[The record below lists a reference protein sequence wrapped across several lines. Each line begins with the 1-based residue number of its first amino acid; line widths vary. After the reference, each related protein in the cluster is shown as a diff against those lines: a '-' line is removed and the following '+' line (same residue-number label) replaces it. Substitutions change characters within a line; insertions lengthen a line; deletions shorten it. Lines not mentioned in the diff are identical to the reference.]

1 MLINKENVYTEE
13 ENKAIE
19 KQYRAIIRVLKPKLL
34 KGDLKRIRRAF
45 EIANNAH
52 MGMRRKSGEPYIF
65 HPIEVAHICCAEIG
79 LGPTSVICAFLHDTV
94 EDTEVT
100 FDDIKNAFDSN
111 ISNIIT
117 GLTKIS
123 TEFDVN
129 SSAQAEN
136 FRKLILTLT
145 DDIRVILV
153 KLADRLHNMRTMKS
167 MPRHKQL
174 RTASET
180 SFLYAPI
187 AHRMGL
193 NIVKTELEDLSMKY
207 LEPEMYQHIAEKLNQ
222 TKKARTRY
230 INNFIGPIKMVL
242 EALKLDVEIYGRS
255 KSIHSIWHKMKKK
268 KVTFEEVYDLFAI
281 RIILNS
287 SILKEKSDC
296 WNVYSIITDTYKPNP
311 LRLRDWISNP
321 KANGYEALHTTV
333 MGPKGK
339 WVEVQIR
346 SKRMHEVAEK
356 GVAAHWKYKEGADK
370 TNSGLDHWLEN
381 VQSLLD
387 DSEQNTMEMVND
399 FKMDLFNDEIFVFTP
414 KGDLKRLKKGGTIL
428 DFAYEI
434 HSDIGD
440 KCMGAK
446 VNHKL
451 VPLSYVLQTGDQ
463 IEILTSKKQKPKKD
477 WLKFI
482 VSSKAKGAIKRAL
495 KEEYR
500 KIAEDG
506 KALVERKFKQYKIN
520 HVEENLWILAEH
532 FKVDSPLDVYYLLAK
547 DKTKITD
554 LKSFK
559 IDAGIIVLE
568 KEIKEQEK
576 KIVLKNHFVEK
587 MKSIPKN
594 AELLIMGE
602 DASNIEYSFAKCC
615 NPIPGDDIFG
625 FLSISEGIKI
635 HRTTCPNAVNLMSKF
650 SYRIVK
656 TRWHTSKEKTS
667 FLTGIIIEGID
678 NVGVVSQV
686 SALITKHLELNMQ
699 SISFNSNDGVY
710 EGKIMLFVTDN
721 NQLEQL
727 MNEIKEL
734 EGVVSVNRFEV
745 KDEGF

>member
-1 MLINKENVYTEE
+1 MLITKENLYTEE
-13 ENKAIE
+13 ENKEIE
-19 KQYRAIIRVLKPKLL
+19 KQYRTILRVLKPKLL
-34 KGDLKRIRRAF
+34 RGDRQRLRKAF
-45 EIANNAH
+45 DLANNAH

-65 HPIEVAHICCAEIG
+65 HPIEVARICVEEIG
-79 LGPTSVICAFLHDTV
+79 LGTTSAICAFLHDTV
-94 EDTEVT
+94 EDSEVT
-100 FDDIKNAFDSN
+100 LEDIELIFNKDIAG
-111 ISNIIT
+111 IIK

-180 SFLYAPI
+180 SFLYSPI

-207 LEPEMYQHIAEKLNQ
+207 LEPDMYQHIAERLNQ
-222 TKKARTRY
+222 TKRARTRY
-230 INNFIGPIKMVL
+230 INNFTQPIEMVL
-242 EALKLDVEIYGRS
+242 KALNYDFEIYGRS
-255 KSIHSIWHKMKKK
+255 KSIFSIWNKMKKK
-268 KVTFEEVYDLFAI
+268 KVSFDEVYDLFAI
-281 RIILNS
+281 RIILHS
-287 SILKEKSDC
+287 TVLKEKSDC

-311 LRLRDWISNP
+311 MRLRDWISNP
-321 KANGYEALHTTV
+321 KTNGYEALHTTV

-346 SKRMHEVAEK
+346 TKRMHEVAEK
-356 GVAAHWKYKEGADK
+356 GVAAHWKYKEGGN
-370 TNSGLDHWLEN
+370 NSETGLDQWLKN
-381 VQSLLD
+381 VQSILE
-387 DSEQNTMEMVND
+387 DSEQNTMELVND
-399 FKMDLFNDEIFVFTP
+399 FKMELFNDEIFVFTP

-451 VPLSYVLQTGDQ
+451 VPLSHILQTGDQ
-463 IEILTSKKQKPKKD
+463 IEILTSKKQNPKED
-477 WLKFI
+477 WLKF
-482 VSSKAKGAIKRAL
+482 VTSSKAKTSIKRSI

-500 KIAEDG
+500 KIAKDG
-506 KALVERKFKQYKIN
+506 KALAERKFKQQKIN
-520 HVEENLWILAEH
+520 HSDENLWTLSEY
-532 FKVDSPLDVYYLLAK
+532 FKVESPLDVYYLFAT
-547 DKTKITD
+547 DKNKISAIKNLD
-554 LKSFK
+554 L
-559 IDAGIIVLE
+559 DAGVLQIPKEEE
-568 KEIKEQEK
+568 KEKIEVRRPRQKEILDK
-576 KIVLKNHFVEK
+576 
-587 MKSIPKN
+587 KN

-602 DASNIEYSFAKCC
+602 DSKHMEYSFSKCC

-635 HRTTCPNAVNLMSKF
+635 HRTNCPNAVNMMSKY
-650 SYRIVK
+650 SYRIVRTK
-656 TRWHTSKEKTS
+656 WHNKPKTS

-678 NVGVVSQV
+678 DVGVVSQV
-686 SALITKHLELNMQ
+686 SALITSHLELKMQ
-699 SISFNSNDGVY
+699 SISFDSNDGVY
-710 EGKIMLFVTDN
+710 EGKIMIYVSDN
-721 NQLEQL
+721 NELELLITQ
-727 MNEIKEL
+727 IKDL
-734 EGVVSVNRFEV
+734 EGVVSVTRFEV
-745 KDEGF
+745 ESEF

>member
-1 MLINKENVYTEE
+1 MMLTTKENVYTEE
-13 ENKAIE
+13 ENKEME
-19 KQYRAIIRVLKPKLL
+19 KQYRTIIRVLKPRLL
-34 KGDLKRIRRAF
+34 NGDIKRIRTAF
-45 EIANNAH
+45 DMANNAH
-52 MGMRRKSGEPYIF
+52 MGIRRKSGEPYIL
-65 HPIEVAHICCAEIG
+65 HPIEVARICCAEIG

-100 FDDIKNAFDSN
+100 IDDINN
-111 ISNIIT
+111 IFNKDIANIIA

-123 TEFDVN
+123 AEFDVN

-145 DDIRVILV
+145 DDIRVILI

-207 LEPEMYQHIAEKLNQ
+207 LEPEMYQHIKDKLNQ
-222 TKKARTRY
+222 TKRLRTKY
-230 INNFIGPIKMVL
+230 INNFTQPIKMVL
-242 EALKLDVEIYGRS
+242 TALKLDFEIYGRS
-255 KSIHSIWHKMKKK
+255 KSIYSIWNKMKTKQ
-268 KVTFEEVYDLFAI
+268 VSFEEVFDLFAI

-287 SILKEKSDC
+287 SVLKEKSDC

-311 LRLRDWISNP
+311 KRLRDWISNP
-321 KANGYEALHTTV
+321 KVNGYEALHTTV

-346 SKRMHEVAEK
+346 SKNMHEVAEK
-356 GVAAHWKYKEGADK
+356 GVAAHWKYKEGID
-370 TNSGLDHWLEN
+370 TSSSGLDNWLKN
-381 VQSLLD
+381 VKSILD
-387 DSEQNTMEMVND
+387 DSDQNTMEMVND

-463 IEILTSKKQKPKKD
+463 IEILTSKKQKPKED
-477 WLKFI
+477 WLKF
-482 VSSKAKGAIKRAL
+482 VLSSKAKGAIKRAI

-500 KIAEDG
+500 EIAKEG
-506 KALVERKFKQYKIN
+506 KVLAERKFKQLKIN
-520 HVEENLWILAEH
+520 HSEENLWTLAEF
-532 FKVDSPLDVYYLLAK
+532 FKVDSPLDFYHLLSINKAK
-547 DKTKITD
+547 TLDIKLLKNVNGVLSFTTEEEGETAPTKAPLKIKD
-554 LKSFK
+554 LK
-559 IDAGIIVLE
+559 A
-568 KEIKEQEK
+568 
-576 KIVLKNHFVEK
+576 
-587 MKSIPKN
+587 IPKN
-594 AELLIMGE
+594 TELLIMGE
-602 DASNIEYSFAKCC
+602 DASVMEYSFANCC

-625 FLSISEGIKI
+625 FIAINDGIKI
-635 HRTTCPNAVNLMSKF
+635 HRTNCPNAINMMSKY

-656 TRWHTSKEKTS
+656 TRWHSKHTTS
-667 FLTGIIIEGID
+667 FLTGVIIEGID
-678 NVGVVSQV
+678 NIGVVSQV
-686 SALITKHLELNMQ
+686 SNLIAKHLELNMQ
-699 SISFNSNDGVY
+699 SISFDSNDGVY
-710 EGKIMLFVTDN
+710 QGKIMIYVSDQH
-721 NQLEQL
+721 QLDIL
-727 MNEIKEL
+727 MNEIKAL
-734 EGVVSVNRFEV
+734 EGVVSVNRFSVE
-745 KDEGF
+745 DNAF